1 MMTFRMAPRLTMHA
15 YTLVPTWHSGYGPWR
30 STISC
35 EIWGCINVQGKLPW
49 WIHLIH
55 TSTSDGNFIVKNQN
69 GNWGHRH
76 DSSHLLPYFWW
87 HAAITVPNE
96 VLQRQ
101 QDGHIICYNLM
112 YMSDEDAMEG
122 IPKDSAVSED
132 ASMANTIA
140 SIHMLSCRYS
150 PSISR

>member
-1 MMTFRMAPRLTMHA
+1 
-15 YTLVPTWHSGYGPWR
+15 
-30 STISC
+30 
-35 EIWGCINVQGKLPW
+35 
-49 WIHLIH
+49 
-55 TSTSDGNFIVKNQN
+55 
-69 GNWGHRH
+69 
-76 DSSHLLPYFWW
+76 
-87 HAAITVPNE
+87 
-96 VLQRQ
+96 
-101 QDGHIICYNLM
+101 M